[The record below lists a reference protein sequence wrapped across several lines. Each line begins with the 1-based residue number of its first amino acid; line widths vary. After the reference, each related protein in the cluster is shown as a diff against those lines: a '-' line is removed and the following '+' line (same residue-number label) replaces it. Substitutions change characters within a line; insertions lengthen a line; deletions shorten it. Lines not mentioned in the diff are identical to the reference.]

1 MKLVIMII
9 AWGIIGYVAACRFLA
24 VREPVPPGVREPEPP
39 CPTPPL
45 YWKRIVA
52 FVFGIIGGWIYYNF
66 MGFKD
71 PFTSIDFI
79 ASAVCAA
86 ALGRFIYLMF
96 CPLR

>member
-9 AWGIIGYVAACRFLA
+9 AWGIFGYVTACRIQF
-24 VREPVPPGVREPEPP
+24 VRTLDTEAIRPPEPP
-39 CPTPPL
+39 CPSPL
-45 YWKRIVA
+45 QWKRIVA
-52 FVFGIIGGWIYYNF
+52 FILGIVGGWVYYNF

-86 ALGRFIYLMF
+86 GLGRFIYLCL
-96 CPLR
+96 CPIK